1 MRFTKNQILNI
12 GLIKITDM
20 VTLNFNGRLGN
31 NLIQYIASLF
41 FAKKYNLDFKIPP
54 EYSLRNWGPLIKDYQ
69 INGIIGKGTI
79 EVNDDNFLTLLNT
92 DNIEPKHYHFD
103 GFFQLK
109 EFFTKYEFEI
119 KSLLNINYK
128 NIDRDLV
135 FLHYRID
142 DIGGDR
148 RMLPL
153 EYYVE
158 ALETTRFNGG
168 YITSDSL
175 NHPNCTY
182 LMNKFNLKP
191 VHGLSPMNT
200 IFLGKNFNKLI
211 LSEGTF
217 SWWIGFLSRA
227 ESIICNKRDFL
238 WHGDIFLDRWKKLNW
253 DYNENTPINL
263 KNNL

>member
-1 MRFTKNQILNI
+1 
-12 GLIKITDM
+12 M
-20 VTLNFNGRLGN
+20 VTLAFDGRLGN
-31 NLIQYIASLF
+31 NLFQYVASLF
-41 FAKKYNLDFKIPP
+41 FAKKYNLDFKTPP
-54 EYSLRNWGPLIKDYQ
+54 GYSNSDWGLLIKDYQ

-79 EVNDDNFLTLLNT
+79 EVNDDNFLTLLNM
-92 DNIEPKHYHFD
+92 DNIEPQHYHFN

-109 EFFTKYEFEI
+109 EFFTNYEFEI

-153 EYYVE
+153 EYYIE

-168 YITSDSL
+168 YITSDSP
-175 NHPNCTY
+175 NHPNCNY
-182 LMNKFNLKP
+182 LINKYNLKP

-238 WHGDIFLDRWKKLNW
+238 WHGDIFLDRWKKLSW
-253 DYNENTPINL
+253 DYNEKTPINL